1 MCMGPDAKPPKD
13 VFTLLDEDLDEVKRL
28 KSENR
33 KLKQEIE
40 KLAFNN
46 KEFSSL
52 VATINKDMH
61 SDIELESDPFPPDK
75 KQRDQ
80 KLHARRVKTPIKKE
94 KERLIYDF
102 EQRRMISLN
111 GVEYPELD
119 EEKEEDEEIGE
130 QEQQEQETKEPGWD
144 ELIREMNEIRNIIE
158 KTKR

>member
-1 MCMGPDAKPPKD
+1 MCMGPDSQNEERDPFAI
-13 VFTLLDEDLDEVKRL
+13 LDEDLL
-28 KSENR
+28 KIKKLKYENK

-40 KLAFNN
+40 KLALNN

-52 VATINKDMH
+52 MATMNKDMH
-61 SDIELESDPFPPDK
+61 ADIELESDPFPADR
-75 KQRDQ
+75 KQRNQ
-80 KLHARRVKTPIKKE
+80 EAHTRRVEVPPKKE

-111 GVEYPELD
+111 GVEDPEPD
-119 EEKEEDEEIGE
+119 EEREEAEEIE
-130 QEQQEQETKEPGWD
+130 EQEQETKEPGWD